1 MEDDGMPLKTWKEPT
16 DTRPRLR
23 RRFWR
28 RSSRGRRPSSVH
40 SYKDRKALE
49 YLAKIALKYKI
60 DSSEFFNQ
68 IVEAWDH
75 EESERKQM
83 TIECRKKTEDS
94 AIFLFTRSQ
103 EVVAQFPISTG
114 ILRGTNQLEDYMKD
128 ISAAR
133 DFQVAEPKVE
143 DLKAGMKHINLSA
156 RMLEIPRPNR
166 VYTRSGTAAYIS
178 NALIGD
184 ETGTIRM
191 SLWNQQIHTVSEG
204 DEINIENGS
213 VASFR
218 GELQLR
224 IGRSGTLSTVR

>member
-1 MEDDGMPLKTWKEPT
+1 MPLKTWKEPA
-16 DTRPRLR
+16 DTRPRLA

-28 RSSRGRRPSSVH
+28 HSSSGRRPSGVH
-40 SYKDRKALE
+40 SYKDGKALE
-49 YLAKIALKYKI
+49 YLARIALKYKI

-75 EESERKQM
+75 EESERQQM
-83 TIECRKKTEDS
+83 TVECRKKTEDL

-103 EVVAQFPISTG
+103 EVVAQFPIPTG
-114 ILRGTNQLEDYMKD
+114 ILRGTNQLEDYVRE
-128 ISAAR
+128 ISAVET
-133 DFQVAEPKVE
+133 FEVANPKIE
-143 DLKAGMKHINLSA
+143 DLKAGMRNINLSA
-156 RMLEIPRPNR
+156 RVLEIPEPSR
-166 VYTRSGTAAYIS
+166 VYTRYGTEAYIS

-191 SLWNQQIHTVSEG
+191 SLWNRQIHKVTEG
-204 DEINIENGS
+204 DEVNVENGS

-224 IGRSGTLSTVR
+224 IGKSGTLSTVK

>member
-1 MEDDGMPLKTWKEPT
+1 MPLKTWKEPT
-16 DTRPRLR
+16 DARPRLA
-23 RRFWR
+23 RRFWSP
-28 RSSRGRRPSSVH
+28 SSRGRRPSSVH
-40 SYKDRKALE
+40 SYKDGKALE

-83 TIECRKKTEDS
+83 TVECRRKTEDL
-94 AIFLFTRSQ
+94 AVFLFTRSQ
-103 EVVAQFPISTG
+103 EVVAQFPVPTG
-114 ILRGTNQLEDYMKD
+114 ILRGTNQLEDYVRD
-128 ISAAR
+128 ISAVKT
-133 DFQVAEPKVE
+133 FEVADPKIE
-143 DLKAGMKHINLSA
+143 DLKAGMRNINLSA
-156 RMLEIPRPNR
+156 RVLEIPGPNR
-166 VYTRSGTAAYIS
+166 VYTRYGTEAYIS

-191 SLWNQQIHTVSEG
+191 SLWNRQIHKVSEG
-204 DEINIENGS
+204 DEVNIENGS

-224 IGRSGTLSTVR
+224 IGKSGTLSTVK